1 MTNMTTEQPV
11 INPPEISDLIE
22 QGFTDTQILQLRSL
36 RSAYPFVEYVDSRRQ
51 WGRLQFLKW
60 RVEQGDLQ
68 RAEEE
73 AEAVSARAARTASAA
88 SHDVDTT
95 QDAAAQGATMS
106 TAS

>member
-1 MTNMTTEQPV
+1 MTTEQPV
-11 INPPEISDLIE
+11 IHPPEIPDLIA
-22 QGFTDTQILQLRSL
+22 QGFTDTQILHLRSL

-73 AEAVSARAARTASAA
+73 AQAASARTAR
-88 SHDVDTT
+88 
-95 QDAAAQGATMS
+95 QDASVAHETEAHDATMS
-106 TAS
+106 PAS

>member
-1 MTNMTTEQPV
+1 MTTEQPV
-11 INPPEISDLIE
+11 INPPEIPDLIE

-73 AEAVSARAARTASAA
+73 AEAVTARAALAA
-88 SHDVDTT
+88 RHDGDTT
-95 QDAAAQGATMS
+95 QDAEAQGATMS

>member
-1 MTNMTTEQPV
+1 MTTEQPV
-11 INPPEISDLIE
+11 INPPEIPDLIGL
-22 QGFTDTQILQLRSL
+22 GFTDTQILHLRSL

-73 AEAVSARAARTASAA
+73 EAAQAVAHAARQDSGTP
-88 SHDVDTT
+88 HDTEAHD
-95 QDAAAQGATMS
+95 ATMS
-106 TAS
+106 PAS